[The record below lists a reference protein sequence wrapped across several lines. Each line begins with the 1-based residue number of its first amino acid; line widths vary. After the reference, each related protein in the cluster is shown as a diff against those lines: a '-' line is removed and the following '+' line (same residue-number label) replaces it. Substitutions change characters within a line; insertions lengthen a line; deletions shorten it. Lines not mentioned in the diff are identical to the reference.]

1 MNKLDHKSAK
11 VLIAEDDLDI
21 RQLLSQIATNKG
33 FLVIEADNGKE
44 AVDLASTEVPDLIVL
59 DLSMP
64 LIDGIS
70 AAKEIRESKR
80 LRGIPILFMTA
91 HGRLGISLFCEID
104 IIDEG
109 GLIEYISKPF
119 SRSEFEDK
127 LDQLCPQH
135 ES

>member
-1 MNKLDHKSAK
+1 MNSMDNKSVK

-21 RQLLSQIATNKG
+21 RQLLRQIATNKG
-33 FLVIEADNGKE
+33 FHVIEADNGKE
-44 AVDLASTEVPDLIVL
+44 AVEKASTEVPDLIIL

-70 AAKEIRESKR
+70 AAKQIRESMR
-80 LRGIPILFMTA
+80 LRSIPILFMTA
-91 HGRLGISLFCEID
+91 HGRLGINLFCETE
-104 IIDEG
+104 IINEG

-119 SRSEFEDK
+119 SQGEFEHK
-127 LDQLCPQH
+127 LDQLCPRH

>member
-1 MNKLDHKSAK
+1 MNSLDHKSAK

-21 RQLLSQIATNKG
+21 RLLLKQIATNKG

-44 AVDLASTEVPDLIVL
+44 AVELASIEVPDLIVL

-70 AAKEIRESKR
+70 AAKEIRESRR

-104 IIDEG
+104 IIDDG
-109 GLIEYISKPF
+109 G
-119 SRSEFEDK
+119 
-127 LDQLCPQH
+127 
-135 ES
+135 